1 MMTWLFCDGPVDC
14 GAGSSDQWVEA
25 LEPLVTPKVRIVIAS
40 TLTSTSRTEGY
51 DLLLSSL
58 SVSESRELV
67 NEVGDHLGTH
77 VEGPM
82 G

>member
-1 MMTWLFCDGPVDC
+1 M
-14 GAGSSDQWVEA
+14 
-25 LEPLVTPKVRIVIAS
+25 TPKVRIVIAS